1 MSASTKSVRFCLDR
15 ADGPEIYC
23 HRKVSEG
30 HMYNSSF
37 DSSMAPEKTFNLSEI
52 VRAQVIVNGEQ
63 IGRIEDLLIV
73 DKDKFAEVT
82 HIVVSRPFGR
92 PQIVVPW
99 EKVKSFDEK
108 EVVLDIGHVE
118 GFVSSARA
126 SAVFLKDFVLD
137 KKVLDSKD
145 RELAVVYDVGLTLT
159 NGKLLVVNVDIGRSG
174 LLRRMKLGWLVKL
187 SAKQASEENGDKVP
201 WVYIE
206 PLPEDI
212 GSFKGD
218 VKLKVIKEQL
228 SELHPVDLADVLE
241 EMGEEDR
248 MAIFRELDT
257 ESASDTLEELD
268 PKAQR
273 DLIASL
279 DKERAAQLINE
290 MTPGQAADLLS
301 VLPSWEAKV
310 IIDLIE
316 DKEKSAKIADILEKQ
331 DEKVIDFSITGYLS
345 FPPDMTVEKAREQFA
360 EAARKKAAITYI
372 YVIDRDTKLLGIVD
386 SKSLLLS
393 EGKSQLKDI
402 MTENVVTLS
411 PSATL
416 KRASELFARY
426 LFRALPVTATD
437 GKIIGILLYRDV
449 VALRHR
455 YVE

>member
-1 MSASTKSVRFCLDR
+1 MHN
-15 ADGPEIYC
+15 Y
-23 HRKVSEG
+23 
-30 HMYNSSF
+30 SF
-37 DSSMAPEKTFNLSEI
+37 DNSMDPGEILNLTEI
-52 VRAQVIVNGEQ
+52 VRAQVNVNGEE
-63 IGRIEDLLIV
+63 IGKIEDLLIV

-92 PQIVVPW
+92 PQLVVPW
-99 EKVKSFDEK
+99 EKVKSFNK
-108 EVVLDIGHVE
+108 KQVVLDIEQVE
-118 GFVSSARA
+118 GFINSTRGSAI
-126 SAVFLKDFVLD
+126 FLKDFVLD

-159 NGKLLVVNVDIGRSG
+159 NGKLLVTNVDIGKSG
-174 LLRRMKLGWLVKL
+174 LLRRMKLGWLAKL
-187 SAKQASEENGDKVP
+187 LSKSVSEENGDRVP
-201 WVYIE
+201 WIYIE
-206 PLPEDI
+206 PLPENI
-212 GSFKGD
+212 GSFRGD

-228 SELHPVDLADVLE
+228 SDLHPVDLADVLE
-241 EMGEEDR
+241 EMSEEDR
-248 MAIFRELDT
+248 IAIFRELDT

-310 IIDLIE
+310 IVELID
-316 DKEKSAKIADILEKQ
+316 DKEKATKITDILEKQ

-393 EGKSQLKDI
+393 EGKARLKDI
-402 MTENVVTLS
+402 MTERVVTLS

-416 KRASELFARY
+416 KKASELFARY
-426 LFRALPVTATD
+426 LFRALPVTARD
-437 GKIIGILLYRDV
+437 GKIVGILLYRDV
-449 VALRHR
+449 IALRHR